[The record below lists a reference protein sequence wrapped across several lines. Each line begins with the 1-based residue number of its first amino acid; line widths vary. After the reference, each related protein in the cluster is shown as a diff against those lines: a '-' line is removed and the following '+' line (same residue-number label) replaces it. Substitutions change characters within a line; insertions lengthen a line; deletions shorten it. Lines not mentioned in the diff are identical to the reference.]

1 MRMAGK
7 SIAVVLLSLAF
18 SGGAPT
24 VGSAGTP
31 PAEEGNE
38 LPTLAPMLEQTLPA
52 VVSIAVRGHIRAEEN
67 PLLSDPAFRR
77 FLGLPEEHQPQERE
91 FQAVGSGVIVD
102 ASQGYVVTNAHVIEK
117 AEQITVTLSD
127 GRHLEAS
134 RIGIDL
140 ATDIAVIKVPD
151 DGLTGIR
158 LGDSDELKVGDYVVA
173 IGNPF
178 GLQQTVTSGIVSALG
193 RTGLGIEGY
202 ENFIQTDA
210 SINPGNSGGALVNLR
225 GELVGINA
233 AIVGPS
239 GANIGIGFA
248 IPINMARKVMDQLIA
263 YGKVRRGQL
272 GISAQDL
279 TPEIAKALGVQAQ
292 EGALIASVVPESPAA
307 VAGLQAGDV
316 VTAVNGER
324 VRSAADLKNKLGL
337 LPVGAEVRL
346 DVLHEHVARQVTAT
360 VGATEQQKLKIP
372 PEIKALSGVML
383 GSIEPDSPLYGRVQG
398 AVVLEV
404 EAGTPA
410 AMAGLLAGDVIA
422 GVNKKPVRSP
432 DDVVRVAGDAS
443 GKLLLRVVRDDTALF
458 IVIG

>member
-1 MRMAGK
+1 
-7 SIAVVLLSLAF
+7 
-18 SGGAPT
+18 
-24 VGSAGTP
+24 
-31 PAEEGNE
+31 
-38 LPTLAPMLEQTLPA
+38 
-52 VVSIAVRGHIRAEEN
+52 
-67 PLLSDPAFRR
+67 
-77 FLGLPEEHQPQERE
+77 
-91 FQAVGSGVIVD
+91 
-102 ASQGYVVTNAHVIEK
+102 
-117 AEQITVTLSD
+117 
-127 GRHLEAS
+127 
-134 RIGIDL
+134 
-140 ATDIAVIKVPD
+140 
-151 DGLTGIR
+151 
-158 LGDSDELKVGDYVVA
+158 
-173 IGNPF
+173 
-178 GLQQTVTSGIVSALG
+178 
-193 RTGLGIEGY
+193 
-202 ENFIQTDA
+202 
-210 SINPGNSGGALVNLR
+210 
-225 GELVGINA
+225 
-233 AIVGPS
+233 
-239 GANIGIGFA
+239 
-248 IPINMARKVMDQLIA
+248 
-263 YGKVRRGQL
+263 
-272 GISAQDL
+272 L

-292 EGALIASVVPESPAA
+292 DGALIASVVPESPAA

-372 PEIKALSGVML
+372 PEITALSGVML